1 MNPVN
6 VLVMLVV
13 CVLAMASCRSA
24 TGRSFGQQI
33 DDKVISSQVKM
44 KLMSG
49 RPGSVFST
57 GVGTHLGVVRLTGTV
72 ETAEQRAQAESI
84 AAQTPG
90 VRGVVN
96 DIVVA
101 GSSVTA
107 RESGERASVDANSA
121 R

>member
-6 VLVMLVV
+6 LLVVLVV
-13 CVLAMASCRSA
+13 CSLAVASCRSA

-49 RPGSVFST
+49 RPTSLFRT

-72 ETAEQRAQAESI
+72 ETADQRAQAESI

-90 VRGVVN
+90 VRSVVN
-96 DIVVA
+96 DIIVA
-101 GSSVTA
+101 ESAATT
-107 RESGERASVDANSA
+107 REAGERASLDTGT

>member
-1 MNPVN
+1 MNPVSL
-6 VLVMLVV
+6 LVMLVV
-13 CVLAMASCRSA
+13 CSLAVAGCRSA

-44 KLMSG
+44 KLTSG
-49 RPGSVFST
+49 RAGSLFST

-90 VRGVVN
+90 VRSVVN

-101 GSSVTA
+101 GSSVTT
-107 RESGERASVDANSA
+107 RESGERVSIDTDSA